1 MVNEQTPYF
10 TVLARCQS
18 DRWPLRPVL
27 RTLQAPEHQFSL
39 KALVARTAFLCTASF
54 PTHPHHFTNL
64 VCHSCFSLCLLV
76 YQPIPIHSGGAHSF
90 TAFSRSH
97 WPFWCGTVG
106 SDPTLSLSRVGLA
119 PPLSFSLYLSCV
131 CGPCAPLLTW
141 ALLPHPCFAQAGAA
155 SLSPGRSLA
164 RDTPRM
170 PQKPLV
176 SVSVSLEFLSLYI
189 CVMGVN

>member
-1 MVNEQTPYF
+1 MYVEFLFFFYF
-10 TVLARCQS
+10 LLFIFYLYFLFFFR
-18 DRWPLRPVL
+18 
-27 RTLQAPEHQFSL
+27 F
-39 KALVARTAFLCTASF
+39 LVMLFVCSILLHGFFAVYEWVFFLF
-54 PTHPHHFTNL
+54 F
-64 VCHSCFSLCLLV
+64 
-76 YQPIPIHSGGAHSF
+76 IKEG
-90 TAFSRSH
+90 
-97 WPFWCGTVG
+97 CGTVG

-119 PPLSFSLYLSCV
+119 PPLSFSLYLSCA

-189 CVMGVN
+189 CVMGVNCIFNIGCASMVCGLCVFAYCQYSGHSSLFSKKKKKKNK

>member
-1 MVNEQTPYF
+1 MHS
-10 TVLARCQS
+10 LAGM
-18 DRWPLRPVL
+18 RWVSYP
-27 RTLQAPEHQFSL
+27 
-39 KALVARTAFLCTASF
+39 
-54 PTHPHHFTNL
+54 
-64 VCHSCFSLCLLV
+64 
-76 YQPIPIHSGGAHSF
+76 GGAHSF

-119 PPLSFSLYLSCV
+119 PPLSFSLYLSCA

-189 CVMGVN
+189 CVMGVNHTKKFCDYSKLASLYMYKWVVREYVPKTATARNKATNWNRGEILGRKNYLL